1 MNKDYIRNDSC
12 QFLDI
17 DIPFPMLISHTHLR
31 QKNWFLFPIPMSIF
45 LLDGD
50 IPLNNLVP
58 SYGVYISQ
66 LVRFADTCI
75 CNVSDFNE
83 GNHLAR
89 IRITLPDLTL
99 PHLCV
104 YPQPGNGFPTSYVQ
118 WIEVRGSC
126 FLLLILDFLTITII
140 SFINYISYIS
150 YVADS
155 RGASAPP
162 RRISQ
167 AYILTYAFQG

>member
-1 MNKDYIRNDSC
+1 MLEFQWDRSVLSFLYCEAQFMAILHKDPYYPLISLFNNNSIFKWYLNFLRFIKQISSKVCTLNKDYIRNDSC

-50 IPLNNLVP
+50 IHLNNLVP

-99 PHLCV
+99 PHFCA
-104 YPQPGNGFPTSYVQ
+104 YP
-118 WIEVRGSC
+118 
-126 FLLLILDFLTITII
+126 
-140 SFINYISYIS
+140 
-150 YVADS
+150 
-155 RGASAPP
+155 
-162 RRISQ
+162 
-167 AYILTYAFQG
+167 